1 LARLVSRATVWD
13 VTTHKAGAP
22 DRWQALVFVRLP
34 GAGRAR
40 FERFLRREPAVLAA
54 WYVVGEI
61 DLAVQV
67 SWRDLPDLD
76 RLITA
81 MRIEGGALGTVT
93 HLVVG
98 QPELSHAENQPCE
111 PVTRV
116 RVGWLAGT
124 RS

>member
-1 LARLVSRATVWD
+1 M
-13 VTTHKAGAP
+13 TTHNARTP
-22 DRWQALVFVRLP
+22 DQWQALVFVRLP

-40 FERFLRREPAVLAA
+40 FERFLRREPAVIAA

-67 SWRDLPDLD
+67 SWRNLPDLD
-76 RLITA
+76 RLVTA

-98 QPELSHAENQPCE
+98 QPDLSRAQNERCE
-111 PVTRV
+111 PLTRI
-116 RVGWLAGT
+116 RAGRLTGT